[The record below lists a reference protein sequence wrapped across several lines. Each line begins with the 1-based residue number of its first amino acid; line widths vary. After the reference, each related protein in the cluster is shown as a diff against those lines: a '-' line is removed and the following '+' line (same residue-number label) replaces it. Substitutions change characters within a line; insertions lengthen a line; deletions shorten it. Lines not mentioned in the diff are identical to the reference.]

1 MRYLA
6 AAVVLVGL
14 LCSIDLIL
22 TLGVIKRLREH
33 GEVLSRRGP
42 WMSAILPAGSMVSPF
57 TAVTTDGGRVSRDLL
72 VAGTLVGFFTPG
84 CTSCERQLSGFVG
97 SAGLLPDGRRRA
109 LAVVVADDE
118 AAAAMVRLLSQ
129 AAHVVVEAPFGP
141 VAAAFQVATFPA
153 FCLLDEHHAVV
164 ASGADLEAIPAATPA

>member
-42 WMSAILPAGSMVSPF
+42 WMSAILPAGSMVS
-57 TAVTTDGGRVSRDLL
+57 
-72 VAGTLVGFFTPG
+72 
-84 CTSCERQLSGFVG
+84 
-97 SAGLLPDGRRRA
+97 
-109 LAVVVADDE
+109 
-118 AAAAMVRLLSQ
+118 LLSQ

-164 ASGADLEAIPAATPA
+164 ASGADLEAIPAAPPA